1 MRARFAHRIFGMLV
15 LVTTASPA
23 LAQEARKIPAELQGH
38 WKLLILGFE
47 GREIK
52 VRDNMPYWIIKADR
66 VLYGGEPLASLI
78 VDTTT
83 TPPII
88 DVHYTDSKRVFEAV
102 YAVEGDRLKIC
113 VNQRTQGVKE
123 RPLDFATKGHS
134 ERRLFIFQRQ
144 DETGGDGSANAPGD
158 VGVDFDVKTKEKTK
172 EKTVFI
178 AAVAPQGPAQ
188 KAGLKKDDVITRIGE
203 FVPTTLREAYD
214 QVRQAR
220 AGSELTVRI
229 RRGDKEQDIR
239 VPVRVEP
246 FYFLDD

>member
-1 MRARFAHRIFGMLV
+1 MRAPVAHRIFGVLV
-15 LVTTASPA
+15 LVITVSPA
-23 LAQEARKIPAELQGH
+23 LAQEAKKIPAELQGH
-38 WKLLILGFE
+38 WKLIILGFE
-47 GREIK
+47 GREIEM
-52 VRDNMPYWIIKADR
+52 RDSFPYWIIKADQ

-78 VDTTT
+78 VDPAT

-88 DVHYTDSKRVFEAV
+88 DVRYDAKRVFEAV

-113 VNQRTQGVKE
+113 INQRTQGVKE

-158 VGVDFDVKTKEKTK
+158 VGIDFDLKKK

-178 AAVAPQGPAQ
+178 AAVAPKSPAE
-188 KAGLKKDDVITRIGE
+188 KAGLKKDDIVARIGD
-203 FVPTTLREAYD
+203 VTPTGLREAYD

-229 RRGDKEQDIR
+229 RRGDKELDIR
-239 VPVRVEP
+239 VPVRVVP